1 MLTNT
6 DCTLYHFNR
15 TTQGYDRYYLSAVM
29 WQESRTEKIR
39 KQGVLISDDVN
50 IYVPR
55 EIAVFPKCT
64 ESMDMAVKGNIDFAF
79 DNTSQKTVSDS
90 LKVFN
95 GLYPDKVT
103 VHTYEDKNYSV
114 GSQLDHIKL
123 IAR

>member
-6 DCTLYHFNR
+6 DCTLYHFNK

-29 WQESRTEKIR
+29 WQESRTEKIG
-39 KQGVLISDDVN
+39 KHGVLVSDDVN
-50 IYVPR
+50 IYVPK
-55 EIAVFPKCT
+55 EITVFPKCT

-79 DNTSQKTVSDS
+79 DNTSPKTVSDS